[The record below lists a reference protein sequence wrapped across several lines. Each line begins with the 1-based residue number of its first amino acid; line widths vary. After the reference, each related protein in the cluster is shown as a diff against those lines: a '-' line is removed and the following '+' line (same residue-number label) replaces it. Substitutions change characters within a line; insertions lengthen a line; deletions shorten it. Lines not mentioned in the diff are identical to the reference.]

1 MGDPEILKRRL
12 RAAEVN
18 FPDGLAEAILL
29 AAGPLIGALDEL
41 AALDLRDVEPF
52 CPASRLPADVER

>member
-12 RAAEVN
+12 RAAEVSL
-18 FPDGLAEAILL
+18 PDGLAEAILL

-41 AALDLRDVEPF
+41 AALDLRDTEPF
-52 CPASRLPADVER
+52 CPACRLPADAER